1 MLHLPR
7 LGPALCI
14 ALPLVLLVTACDRAK
29 RDPARDALPIDSVQ
43 RALAEFKPTHVDSV
57 FPPEEEVRR
66 FIAEIGRTVDTLR
79 YAQPTRD
86 ALVQRFA
93 TLVEKNDTVAIRH
106 LGLDVIEFAS
116 LYYATSRF
124 AKPPYFL
131 KPQTAFFQISAN
143 SEHDLNTLLR
153 SYGGQPFRVSSYE
166 CPPPTREGPNHLHER
181 CRVRFRGD
189 TTSFQLFGSI
199 LEREGR
205 FKFVSFANKL

>member
-1 MLHLPR
+1 MLHLSR
-7 LGPALCI
+7 LGHTLRT
-14 ALPLVLLVTACDRAK
+14 ALPLLLLATACDRAK

-43 RALAEFKPTHVDSV
+43 KALAEFKPTHVDSV

-66 FIAEIGRTVDTLR
+66 FILELGRKTDTLR
-79 YAQPTRD
+79 YAAPTRD
-86 ALVQRFA
+86 ALVSRFA
-93 TLVEKNDTVAIRH
+93 SLVEKNDTTALRH

-116 LYYATSRF
+116 LYYGSSRF

-143 SEHDLNTLLR
+143 SEHDLQTLMR
-153 SYGGQPFRVSSYE
+153 SYGGQPFRVASYD
-166 CPPPTREGPNHLHER
+166 CPAPTVEGTNRVHER
-181 CRVRFRGD
+181 CRVRFKGD

-199 LEREGR
+199 LERDGR